1 MDVFDAFPNGIEEW
15 GIAKVSYSTLTG
27 NIYEEAIKIHVIVDE
42 AQSTEPNPAPDAQAI
57 NADTL
62 LYAMPDELPTLD
74 TAELCASYIVK
85 PWQSD
90 KLYAIIDAGIG
101 KNQETGIIEHVEL
114 RVRQT
119 TAEAIQNG
127 A

>member
-15 GIAKVSYSTLTG
+15 GIAKASYSTLTG